1 MWKPKVYTSIITTT
15 SLSKPSPPVPNHREA
30 RLPTHTRPNPINSF
44 FNSRSLSPHSKRHL
58 LLDLGNGQTRV
69 EPLGA
74 RPRAVE
80 NRVAA
85 VQAHRVVE
93 GVLAL
98 LVALVARVDEPA
110 VRLQQ
115 DGRAQVL
122 LRVPPVRRARG
133 RAARAQDAL
142 VQPVELLAVGLAL
155 AVFLALMGEVSTGVG
170 VGGGGDVRRARGCR
184 AGGRA

>member
-1 MWKPKVYTSIITTT
+1 MWKPKVYTSIITT
-15 SLSKPSPPVPNHREA
+15 SLSKPSPPAPNHREA
-30 RLPTHTRPNPINSF
+30 RLPTHTRPNPINF
-44 FNSRSLSPHSKRHL
+44 FNSRSLGPHSKRHL

-133 RAARAQDAL
+133 RAACAQDAL

-170 VGGGGDVRRARGCR
+170 VGGRGRRTSGEGVSRWR
-184 AGGRA
+184 

>member
-1 MWKPKVYTSIITTT
+1 MRVEAQ
-15 SLSKPSPPVPNHREA
+15 SLHIYNNNNVPVQNPALPFPSGEA
-30 RLPTHTRPNPINSF
+30 RLPAHLPEPIQLFSTPAP
-44 FNSRSLSPHSKRHL
+44 SIHSKRHL
-58 LLDLGNGQTRV
+58 LLDLGNGQARV

-115 DGRAQVL
+115 DGRAEVL

-133 RAARAQDAL
+133 GAARAQDAL

-155 AVFLALMGEVSTGVG
+155 AVFLALRGGLVGYGAGEWGARTSGEGVS
-170 VGGGGDVRRARGCR
+170 RWR
-184 AGGRA
+184 